1 MEAIQDHFSRRF
13 SDGGD
18 NPSKDLR
25 SYTCGPSEANAVV
38 DRCNA
43 LSEDDKQAMLNF
55 PEIAPTSGTA
65 LSLRRPQGEEM
76 IKHLGRFVVLIVM
89 MTSGTVLASTDP
101 FVGSW
106 VLSAK
111 PSTYPLG
118 TCPMHMVIEI
128 NSVANGIRYRSDAT
142 YVNGRTAHSEYNGR
156 QTLVVGTRGL
166 LLPVSLKR
174 LDARMVVASYMKGLE
189 VQSSPPSTQ
198 APIIPEIVE
207 LPSGALHLKGYLWKP
222 AGPGPFPAVMFNH
235 GSGAK
240 DAQHTAGRTM
250 AEAAAD
256 LAPVFLKHG
265 YVFFYLCRR
274 GQGLSA
280 DQGPFAQD
288 LLEQAEAKGPEARKH
303 VHYQLVT
310 GGQLDDALAGLAFLK
325 AVPSVDPKRIAVV
338 GHSFGGML
346 TLLSGEHDSSIR
358 AEVSFAAGAKSWHT
372 SQELRQST
380 LASVDKTA
388 APIMLVQAA
397 NDFDTTSS
405 TEIAAELN
413 HLHKPHQ
420 LKIYPPV
427 GETSEDGHN
436 LLYLA
441 IPEWEPDVFQFLD
454 GNLKR

>member
-1 MEAIQDHFSRRF
+1 M
-13 SDGGD
+13 
-18 NPSKDLR
+18 
-25 SYTCGPSEANAVV
+25 
-38 DRCNA
+38 
-43 LSEDDKQAMLNF
+43 M
-55 PEIAPTSGTA
+55 
-65 LSLRRPQGEEM
+65 
-76 IKHLGRFVVLIVM
+76 KHLGRFVVLIVM

-106 VLSAK
+106 VLSARQ
-111 PSTYPLG
+111 STYPPG
-118 TCPMHMVIEI
+118 TCPTHMVIEI

-142 YVNGRTAHSEYNGR
+142 YVNGRTAHSEYTAEYNGR
-156 QTLVVGTRGL
+156 QALVVRTHGL

-174 LDARMVVASYMKGLE
+174 LDARKVVASYMRGLE
-189 VQSSPPSTQ
+189 VAAISRRVVSRNGLRMTITTTTKDGSKKETVVIGVYEKAKLGRTSSPLFVQFSPPSTQ
-198 APIIPEIVE
+198 APIPPEIVE
-207 LPSGALHLKGYLWKP
+207 VPSGDLHLKGYLWKP
-222 AGPGPFPAVMFNH
+222 PGPGPFPAVMFNH

-280 DQGPFAQD
+280 DQGPFTQD
-288 LLEQAEAKGPEARKH
+288 LLEQAEAKGPEVRKH

-325 AVPSVDPKRIAVV
+325 AVPSADPKRIAVV

-358 AEVSFAAGAKSWHT
+358 AEVSFAAGAKSWHA
-372 SQELRQST
+372 SQELRQRI

-388 APIMLVQAA
+388 APMMLVQAA

-413 HLHKPHQ
+413 RLHKPHQ